1 MLGAPFKIGLGIF
14 QNLKAN
20 KIKPQWEQYQTNPY
34 AQKRL
39 GAANNLF
46 NSRMAGAA
54 EMERN
59 IFSNQASAIGNV
71 NKNATDAS
79 QALAAASGIGANTNQ
94 AFGQLQNA
102 EMQNKYAMLNNLNNA
117 YAQMIGEG
125 DKVHNSKMQK
135 FQMDTAQKN
144 ALRNSG
150 INNIFSGIDSI
161 DAAIQ
166 QVAGMA
172 MGGLPIGSQQQGRA
186 AGGGIAS
193 GFGG

>member
-14 QNLKAN
+14 QNIKAN
-20 KIKPQWEQYQTNPY
+20 KIKPKWEQYQTNPY

-59 IFSNQASAIGNV
+59 LFSNQASAIGNV

-102 EMQNKYAMLNNLNNA
+102 EMQNKYAMLNNLNQA
-117 YAQMIGEG
+117 YAQMVNEG

-150 INNIFSGIDSI
+150 IQNIFSGVDSI

-166 QVAGMA
+166 NVAGMF
-172 MGGLPIGSQQQGRA
+172 MGGGLPMGSQQGRA
-186 AGGGIAS
+186 VGGGAAS